1 MTAPNGNSAL
11 STCSFSSLPSEQEL
25 EFQEER
31 SSAAWSAMKVLLV
44 HLLIHHNWCD
54 DRTR

>member
-31 SSAAWSAMKVLLV
+31 SSDSGVVSYEGATCSFADSS
-44 HLLIHHNWCD
+44 
-54 DRTR
+54 